1 MNDTDVRDSIQNGF
15 YFFCTNLIYN
25 LAWFLIQKAD
35 KLYRIYLFIY
45 LFTHLA
51 KNNKIITKVRHYINK
66 IL

>member
-1 MNDTDVRDSIQNGF
+1 M
-15 YFFCTNLIYN
+15 IYRVSKN
-25 LAWFLIQKAD
+25 KTAIIIKGEIKDRHNTF
-35 KLYRIYLFIY
+35 YLFIY